1 MMSLCVSS
9 FRAATSTSLSCN
21 PCRICWIR
29 RTRKVAAL
37 LLWTFNL
44 VWGTHSAT
52 AHIHLEPEYL
62 NHFPGASQVSCSHP
76 GGGTPGFVTL
86 SGLLDIVAST
96 WPSRRLTAWRESGE
110 HESGTL
116 GQKHATAEAFSLSL
130 GTPSPTVEVLPCAR
144 TVPLVESTEPY
155 RKPLALAIVVD
166 DFREKHKQLSDKDCD
181 ISNLDETEGDMTG
194 AEACNC
200 NNSAH
205 LASNDAKAQHSPPN
219 LSSCRSAAESAVAS
233 HLKDDK
239 VSPASMENGE
249 RRDSRTSVSESARVV
264 ASNKKNSRPSAA
276 IDPALSAVPLPSLS
290 ASPAEIHSKAAY
302 VHGSHRRSAAHGRG
316 TSARSAANSNLKKDQ
331 SSYGYSTWGRA
342 VISSLSLTFVTE
354 FGDRTFFIAALLSF
368 KYPRWIVLLATVSA
382 LFIMTFASTIAGQI
396 LHQIP
401 TLSSAFRS
409 FPIDDWLATILL
421 FAFAAVQIY
430 AGIKPPPPVSDPIGP
445 ARQPILSGNSEE
457 NAFRKENA
465 FCQAEPNGEFKE
477 AQEDVDRMEVRMCQR
492 LNSLYAS

>member
-1 MMSLCVSS
+1 
-9 FRAATSTSLSCN
+9 
-21 PCRICWIR
+21 
-29 RTRKVAAL
+29 
-37 LLWTFNL
+37 
-44 VWGTHSAT
+44 
-52 AHIHLEPEYL
+52 
-62 NHFPGASQVSCSHP
+62 
-76 GGGTPGFVTL
+76 
-86 SGLLDIVAST
+86 
-96 WPSRRLTAWRESGE
+96 
-110 HESGTL
+110 
-116 GQKHATAEAFSLSL
+116 
-130 GTPSPTVEVLPCAR
+130 
-144 TVPLVESTEPY
+144 
-155 RKPLALAIVVD
+155 
-166 DFREKHKQLSDKDCD
+166 
-181 ISNLDETEGDMTG
+181 MTG

-430 AGIKPPPPVSDPIGP
+430 AGIK
-445 ARQPILSGNSEE
+445 
-457 NAFRKENA
+457 
-465 FCQAEPNGEFKE
+465 
-477 AQEDVDRMEVRMCQR
+477 
-492 LNSLYAS
+492 